1 MGWGFPAAIGAKVAR
16 PGVPVLDIAGDGS
29 FNMTEN
35 SLATSVTEGI
45 PVIVFLINNYLLGM
59 VAQWQRTFYER
70 RMIGVDQKECP
81 DYVRLAQAYGAEGVR
96 AESLEEIGS
105 AVRTAIS
112 SEVATVIDI
121 PINPEED
128 VLPFVAPGTPL
139 RDMILPS

>member
-1 MGWGFPAAIGAKVAR
+1 
-16 PGVPVLDIAGDGS
+16 
-29 FNMTEN
+29 MTEN